1 MLWAGGIHKLKNAL
15 KPFHY
20 QLMHI
25 MLKNTELLKHS
36 KITLQHVSVYAETIF
51 RELQSV
57 RFSVLVFCVMNLVS
71 QGQTAFE
78 MVSDLVIF
86 LSVTELECW
95 QFNVTSNR
103 AVAINVIFFISQT
116 VAICP
121 TTFSN
126 SIDR

>member
-1 MLWAGGIHKLKNAL
+1 MTKYTCTNYYIIL

-57 RFSVLVFCVMNLVS
+57 L
-71 QGQTAFE
+71 G
-78 MVSDLVIF
+78 
-86 LSVTELECW
+86 
-95 QFNVTSNR
+95 
-103 AVAINVIFFISQT
+103 
-116 VAICP
+116 
-121 TTFSN
+121 
-126 SIDR
+126 